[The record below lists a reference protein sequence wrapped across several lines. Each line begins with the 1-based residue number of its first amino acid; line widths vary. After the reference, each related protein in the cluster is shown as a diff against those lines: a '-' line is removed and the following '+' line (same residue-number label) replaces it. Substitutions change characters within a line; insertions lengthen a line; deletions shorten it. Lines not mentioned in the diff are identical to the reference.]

1 MKYTYRKS
9 SLVYATLLICG
20 LIFIQCNDSGDLNE
34 PSTEDFFPEKL
45 YSLDG
50 NGRIV
55 DTEMMPTD
63 FLPSDSCMS
72 CHPNHYNEW
81 NESMHAYAMK
91 DPVFF
96 GGWNGEQLSR
106 PGTGERFCLQCHNPV
121 AFVTG
126 VFLDQYGDSESL
138 QNSNENHVIKEGI
151 GCDVCHTMT
160 KLSTAVVTG
169 DDVSANAE
177 YHYNPGEGIEYGS
190 IENPVANSFHES
202 QYAPIYQRSE
212 ICLPCH
218 DFFIRGVEAEITYT
232 EWNRI
237 PAAAMSGGM
246 TCQDCHMVKYPDGHS
261 DHRFTGVDL
270 DLSSPVENTA
280 AYQAVSELLSGAL
293 NISPGYPDVD
303 FPASVGSGETLV
315 IPFTITS
322 LTGHALPSGVTF
334 AREAW
339 MEFTISQNGI
349 LLFESGLISND
360 SAGLDENDDQ
370 LLLFY
375 SQLLDAQ
382 GNHIS
387 GVTDAHGIINST
399 LPGFGARYKSY
410 SFDVPPDITG
420 TLTVSARMLF
430 RSFKPSILE
439 GSHQNLLDN
448 LPVFE
453 MASYQATINIID

>member
-1 MKYTYRKS
+1 MTMITPSYLGETIEYS
-9 SLVYATLLICG
+9 SLHACRSTL
-20 LIFIQCNDSGDLNE
+20 
-34 PSTEDFFPEKL
+34 ED
-45 YSLDG
+45 
-50 NGRIV
+50 
-55 DTEMMPTD
+55 PT
-63 FLPSDSCMS
+63 
-72 CHPNHYNEW
+72 
-81 NESMHAYAMK
+81 
-91 DPVFF
+91 
-96 GGWNGEQLSR
+96 
-106 PGTGERFCLQCHNPV
+106 
-121 AFVTG
+121 
-126 VFLDQYGDSESL
+126 
-138 QNSNENHVIKEGI
+138 
-151 GCDVCHTMT
+151 
-160 KLSTAVVTG
+160 
-169 DDVSANAE
+169 
-177 YHYNPGEGIEYGS
+177 
-190 IENPVANSFHES
+190 
-202 QYAPIYQRSE
+202 
-212 ICLPCH
+212 
-218 DFFIRGVEAEITYT
+218 
-232 EWNRI
+232 
-237 PAAAMSGGM
+237 
-246 TCQDCHMVKYPDGHS
+246 
-261 DHRFTGVDL
+261 
-270 DLSSPVENTA
+270 
-280 AYQAVSELLSGAL
+280 
-293 NISPGYPDVD
+293 
-303 FPASVGSGETLV
+303 
-315 IPFTITS
+315 
-322 LTGHALPSGVTF
+322 LPSGVTF